1 MNAVFEAIA
10 HPVRREILKRLR
22 DRPLSAGEIADG
34 FAISKP
40 SISHHLNALKDAGL
54 IYGERA
60 GTSIVYHLNLSVFEE
75 LMAAVLDLWKG
86 GSHAHDAE
94 E

>member
-1 MNAVFEAIA
+1 MNEVFEAIA
-10 HPVRREILKRLR
+10 HPIRREILKRLR
-22 DRPLSAGEIADG
+22 EGPRTAGEIADG
-34 FAISKP
+34 FTISKP

-54 IYGERA
+54 IYGERS

-86 GSHAHDAE
+86 GAHAPDTE